1 MFTRPYSPMLTV
13 TCMIA
18 MLQQW
23 TGINGAGGTG
33 PCAGAAPGG
42 VLRRLQAPA

>member
-1 MFTRPYSPMLTV
+1 MFTRPYSPMLIV

-23 TGINGAGGTG
+23 TGINGAGSS
-33 PCAGAAPGG
+33 AGQGEEAQ
-42 VLRRLQAPA
+42 QA